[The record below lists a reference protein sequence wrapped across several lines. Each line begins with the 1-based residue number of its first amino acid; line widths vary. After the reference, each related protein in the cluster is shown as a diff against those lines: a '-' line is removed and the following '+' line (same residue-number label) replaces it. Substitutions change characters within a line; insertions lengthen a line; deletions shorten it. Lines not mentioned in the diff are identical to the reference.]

1 MYPWK
6 VGEGSSAPSN
16 IYAWNSQKNA
26 FKSTKGG
33 LTVVPSS
40 LIGSVDTLDV
50 PKDTAMLYG
59 IPNFYW
65 GYSYCPTVNFSG
77 SRQFGFG
84 GVIYCQ
90 SATNVTI
97 TANGSG
103 GVTFNGFIGVLPI
116 PPLAVVAVSQA
127 TAYQDY

>member
-1 MYPWK
+1 M
-6 VGEGSSAPSN
+6 GEGSAASSN
-16 IYAWNSQKNA
+16 IYSWNSEKNA
-26 FKSTKGG
+26 FTATKGG
-33 LTVVPSS
+33 LTVVQSS
-40 LIGSVDTLDV
+40 LIGSINTLDI

-65 GYSYCPTVNFSG
+65 GYSYCPTVSFSG

-84 GVIYCQ
+84 GIIYCQ

-103 GVTFNGFIGVLPI
+103 GVTFNGFIGVLPV
-116 PPLAVVAVSQA
+116 PPLAIVTVSQA